1 MTTEKLPARLR
12 EELKDLNVHF
22 AGSAPEVNLNDKRGS
37 VMDLI
42 ATNAATVGELLKVS
56 LMALFYL
63 LAVLLILT

>member
-1 MTTEKLPARLR
+1 
-12 EELKDLNVHF
+12 
-22 AGSAPEVNLNDKRGS
+22 
-37 VMDLI
+37 MDLI